1 MEMMNKLMNRKKN
14 LFPTDIMSDNILF
27 IQHTHIYNSRFLSL
41 HSFFFLCLIL
51 YTMYIVFFLWLIKR
65 WLIQILLLGILLFY
79 IGFGFSF
86 SFVLVNAAQCFF
98 LLSVVYEC
106 IYGFFCF
113 FFFSSLSCLVTL
125 FVYKFFILPPSSVL
139 LLLCCVW
146 FFFLCLWCI
155 KRETRWVRKKK
166 RQWTKKSERIYLEC
180 FILFIDALE
189 KMKNC
194 DFE

>member
-1 MEMMNKLMNRKKN
+1 MEMMNKLMNRKKS
-14 LFPTDIMSDNILF
+14 LFPTNIMSDNILF

-106 IYGFFCF
+106 IYGFFF
-113 FFFSSLSCLVTL
+113 VSFFSLLCRVWSHCLYINSLFFRLHRFYYCCLV
-125 FVYKFFILPPSSVL
+125 FDFFSCVYDV
-139 LLLCCVW
+139 
-146 FFFLCLWCI
+146 
-155 KRETRWVRKKK
+155 
-166 RQWTKKSERIYLEC
+166 
-180 FILFIDALE
+180 
-189 KMKNC
+189 
-194 DFE
+194 